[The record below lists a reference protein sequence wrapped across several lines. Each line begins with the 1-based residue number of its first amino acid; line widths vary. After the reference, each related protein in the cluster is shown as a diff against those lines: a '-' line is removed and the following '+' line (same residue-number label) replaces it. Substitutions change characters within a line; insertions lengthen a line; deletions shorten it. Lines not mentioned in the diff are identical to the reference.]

1 MKPFRLK
8 ENLALMESFMDV
20 RNLTEQK
27 ITCPLTGKLF
37 LEPVNLP
44 SGNLVEREAIE
55 VKLDEKGNGVNP
67 FTLQPLSMK
76 ALKLDKDTRA
86 QVNEFLKSHPDRK
99 KDRFIKGSLKP
110 KSSTHNEAID
120 ILRPVPDA
128 PYCDSIESSNDSI
141 ESSNIEGLIDFAA
154 RNKDAFNKEVFFNL
168 FHSLR
173 RSSDLMAMPRSSS
186 QNLTTTATPSNQK
199 TNFLFKPA
207 KELSKEE
214 KEERAKRE
222 YWSSMVAPPRK

>member
-110 KSSTHNEAID
+110 KSSTHDEAID

-128 PYCDSIESSNDSI
+128 PYCDSIESSN
-141 ESSNIEGLIDFAA
+141 IEGLVDFAA
-154 RNKDAFNKEVFFNL
+154 RNKDAFNKVVFFDL
-168 FHSLR
+168 FHSLKG
-173 RSSDLMAMPRSSS
+173 SSDLMAMPRSSS
-186 QNLTTTATPSNQK
+186 QNLTTTATASNQK
-199 TNFLFKPA
+199 TNFLFNPA

-222 YWSSMVAPPRK
+222 YWSSMVAPPKK